1 MSAPRGVPILSPREP
16 GSRMLPLVIAV
27 MVYLAALSVAGFG
40 AVSNALTGWRAD
52 LASRLTVLV
61 PARPQTS
68 IEQRI
73 DSALEV
79 LKASPAIAAARR
91 LGDPELKALLAPWL
105 GPDASLTDLPVP
117 QLIAVTVASGA
128 TVDASGLGAA
138 LAKASPG
145 AILEGNEDWVSQVA
159 RIGTTVQSG
168 ALAVIALVSLAG
180 VAIVIFATRAG
191 LSVHHENVEILHLM
205 GAQDRFIAREFQ
217 KRYFRLGLVGGLL
230 GLVLTAISLVVAFHV
245 LRHAQGPWLPRLVPG
260 QDTVLA
266 LALLPIVAAILAM
279 VTARL
284 TVMRALSRMM

>member
-1 MSAPRGVPILSPREP
+1 
-16 GSRMLPLVIAV
+16 MLPLVIAV

-40 AVSNALTGWRAD
+40 AISNALTGWRAD

-68 IEQRI
+68 LDQRI

-79 LKASPAIAAARR
+79 LRAAPAVAAARR
-91 LGDPELKALLAPWL
+91 LGDSELKALLAPWL

-117 QLIAVTVASGA
+117 QLIDVTLAAGA
-128 TVDASGLGAA
+128 RIDADRLGDA
-138 LAKASPG
+138 LARASPG
-145 AILEGNEDWVSQVA
+145 AILEGNEDWVAQVA
-159 RIGTTVQSG
+159 SIGRTVQSG
-168 ALAVIALVSLAG
+168 ALGVIALVSLAG
-180 VAIVIFATRAG
+180 VAIVVFATRAG
-191 LSVHHENVEILHLM
+191 LSVHHENVEILHMM
-205 GAQDRFIAREFQ
+205 GAQDGFIAREFQ

-230 GLVLTAISLVVAFHV
+230 GLVLTGLSLLAAFHV

-260 QDTVLA
+260 HDTVLV
-266 LALLPIVAAILAM
+266 LLLLPIVAAILAM